1 MSSFSVGVDLGGT
14 NLRVAAYT
22 RASGLLET
30 ILLPTRLAAGRLAVV
45 EDMCHAIRKLID
57 NYSQQH
63 ELAGVGI
70 GTPGP
75 LELPAGRLH
84 NPPNLPGW
92 DGFDLRAA
100 MEACLG
106 MSVTIESDANL
117 AALAECVLGSGRTL
131 GIDSLCMLTLGTG
144 IGNGIILHGKVWDG
158 AHGMAGEAGHVNIW
172 PDGPACGCG
181 SNGCLEMYASA
192 TALRRIALESAA
204 SGKAPAIAALATAN
218 PDFTTRDLSNLA
230 ESGAPDAQ
238 RIFDDL
244 GRVLGI
250 GIGDLVNTLNLPLY
264 VVGGGLANAWELF
277 SPALFAEVRYRSYVY
292 RLTEPGSAVLNGN
305 VNAGTRII
313 AAELGADSGILGA
326 CILPYTLSEQSTAD
340 KPKTTIQ

>member
-1 MSSFSVGVDLGGT
+1 MSSFSIGVDLGGT

-30 ILLPTRLAAGRLAVV
+30 ILLPTRLSAGKHAVV
-45 EDMCHAIRKLID
+45 EDMCHAIRKLLGV
-57 NYSQQH
+57 YSVQH
-63 ELAGVGI
+63 ELIGIGI

-92 DGFDLRAA
+92 DGFKLRAEI
-100 MEACLG
+100 EACLD
-106 MSVTIESDANL
+106 MPVTVESDANV

-144 IGNGIILHGKVWDG
+144 IGSGIILSGKVWHG
-158 AHGMAGEAGHVNIW
+158 VHGMAGEAGHTNIW

-192 TALRRIALESAA
+192 TAVRRIALESAQ
-204 SGKAPAIAALATAN
+204 SGKAPAIAALAARK
-218 PDFTTRDLSNLA
+218 PDFTTRDLADLA
-230 ESGAPDAQ
+230 ESGSADAQ
-238 RIFDDL
+238 QVFDDV
-244 GRVLGI
+244 GRALGI
-250 GIGDLVNTLNLPLY
+250 GIGDLVNVLNLPLY
-264 VVGGGLANAWELF
+264 VVGGGLANAWDLF
-277 SPALFAEVRYRSYVY
+277 SPAIFREVVHRSYVY

-313 AAELGADSGILGA
+313 AAELGADSGLLGA
-326 CILPYTLSEQSTAD
+326 CILPYTISDEKTAGTPD
-340 KPKTTIQ
+340 KTLR

>member
-30 ILLPTRLAAGRLAVV
+30 IQLPTRLAAGRLAVV
-45 EDMCHAIRKLID
+45 EDMCQAIRKLID
-57 NYSQQH
+57 KYSPQH

-117 AALAECVLGSGRTL
+117 AALAECVLGSGHTL
-131 GIDSLCMLTLGTG
+131 GINSLCMLTLGTG

-158 AHGMAGEAGHVNIW
+158 AHGMAGEAGHLNIW
-172 PDGPACGCG
+172 PNGPACGCG

-204 SGKAPAIAALATAN
+204 SGNAPAIAALAATN

-340 KPKTTIQ
+340 KPKTAIQ